1 MNCHRHLRIH
11 SVLLCLQASLA
22 GVALAPLPA
31 SAETKVQSTI
41 TAEEAAQHVH
51 ETNTVCGVVASTKY
65 LSSKSKM
72 TFLNLG
78 RPFPDH
84 VFTAVIPE
92 SARAKFQAPPD
103 EFYKGKT
110 ICVTGVITTH
120 NDKLQ
125 IMVDDPSQIEVRE
138 AAAPATNAPAA
149 PVTSAPPAAT
159 PTK

>member
-1 MNCHRHLRIH
+1 MKCPRYIRVR

-22 GVALAPLPA
+22 GVVIAPRPA
-31 SAETKVQSTI
+31 SADVKIQKTI
-41 TAEEAAQHVH
+41 TADEAKQHIQ
-51 ETNTVCGVVASTKY
+51 ETNTVCGVVASTKF
-65 LSSKSKM
+65 LASKSKL

-78 RPFPDH
+78 RAFPDH

-92 SARAKFQAPPD
+92 SARSKFKDPPE

-120 NDKLQ
+120 NDKPQ

-138 AAAPATNAPAA
+138 SATPSTNSPA
-149 PVTSAPPAAT
+149 VPAAT
-159 PTK
+159 PPAPTMGK